1 MGAFDP
7 DIIYIRVHTE
17 AVGIQK
23 KVPGGDMSINKYDE
37 QKFWEEVDILFPDI
51 VKAITSLAKKS
62 YISITNLRNGVTWWS
77 EKAMEYFGMQENY
90 TIRGQEK
97 SKRSIHSDDLEDFR
111 RGFQERVAG
120 KNMDEAWEY
129 RVRDGSTYNRISAR
143 ARMLNDKDGKPF
155 VIVIRY
161 NNYGI
166 SDEVDATTGLHT
178 EPALDRE
185 IREFLEES
193 GQGTLLK
200 IGLDQFSH
208 INVMYGAAFS
218 DKILNCAAQ
227 ELLRLLKGKGYVYRL
242 SGAKFVISFKKV
254 SKEELQQ
261 IYDEIVE
268 VFENTE
274 VEGKKIPLK
283 VSAGAIFME
292 PYMKETNAVRSRLTY
307 ALNHSRLEH
316 HGELVIFNDEICGSD
331 ENQFELIGVIHQC
344 ATHNFEGF
352 RMFYQPIADTKTG
365 KIRGMEALL
374 RWELEPYGM
383 VSPGVFMEWLEQD
396 PCIFDLGNWIL
407 RTALTDVQKLRK
419 ETEGFF
425 VNVNVAAAQLER
437 REFRS
442 AVMNILKETG
452 AKPEELCLE
461 LTERCRDLD
470 IQFLRREVEF
480 FHSQGIKIAL
490 DDFGTGNSSLSLAL
504 ELPFDELKVDMSF
517 IRDIKQK
524 PQNQAMVQSIVDYA
538 RRTNTET
545 CIEGIENKEVSDYI
559 EQFGSTWQQGYYY
572 SKPVPI
578 EQFEEVLRKKATEKE

>member
-1 MGAFDP
+1 MH
-7 DIIYIRVHTE
+7 IET
-17 AVGIQK
+17 VGIQK

-97 SKRSIHSDDLEDFR
+97 SKRPIHPDDLEEFR
-111 RGFQERVAG
+111 RGFQERVAE
-120 KNMDEAWEY
+120 KNMDEPWEY

-143 ARMLNDKDGKPF
+143 AKMLKDKDGKPF

-254 SKEELQQ
+254 SKAELQQ

-268 VFENTE
+268 AFENTK

-470 IQFLRREVEF
+470 IQFLRGEVDF

-538 RRTNTET
+538 KRTNTET

-578 EQFEEVLRKKATEKE
+578 DRFEEVLREKSTEKE

>member
-1 MGAFDP
+1 
-7 DIIYIRVHTE
+7 
-17 AVGIQK
+17 
-23 KVPGGDMSINKYDE
+23 MSINTYDE

-97 SKRSIHSDDLEDFR
+97 SKRSIHPDD
-111 RGFQERVAG
+111 
-120 KNMDEAWEY
+120 
-129 RVRDGSTYNRISAR
+129 
-143 ARMLNDKDGKPF
+143 
-155 VIVIRY
+155 
-161 NNYGI
+161 
-166 SDEVDATTGLHT
+166 
-178 EPALDRE
+178 
-185 IREFLEES
+185 LEES
-193 GQGTLLK
+193 GQGALLK

-227 ELLRLLKGKGYVYRL
+227 ELLRLFKGKGYVYRL

-254 SKEELQQ
+254 SKAELQQ

-268 VFENTE
+268 AFENTE

-316 HGELVIFNDEICGSD
+316 HGELVIFNDEVCGSD

-442 AVMNILKETG
+442 AVMNIFKRDRCEAGG
-452 AKPEELCLE
+452 A
-461 LTERCRDLD
+461 
-470 IQFLRREVEF
+470 
-480 FHSQGIKIAL
+480 
-490 DDFGTGNSSLSLAL
+490 
-504 ELPFDELKVDMSF
+504 LPRIDRAMQRSGYSF
-517 IRDIKQK
+517 
-524 PQNQAMVQSIVDYA
+524 PA
-538 RRTNTET
+538 RRGRIFPFPGDQDRT
-545 CIEGIENKEVSDYI
+545 G
-559 EQFGSTWQQGYYY
+559 
-572 SKPVPI
+572 
-578 EQFEEVLRKKATEKE
+578 

>member
-1 MGAFDP
+1 
-7 DIIYIRVHTE
+7 
-17 AVGIQK
+17 
-23 KVPGGDMSINKYDE
+23 MSINTYDE
-37 QKFWEEVDILFPDI
+37 QKFWEEMDILFPDI

-77 EKAMEYFGMQENY
+77 EKTMEYFGMQENY

-97 SKRSIHSDDLEDFR
+97 SKRSIHPDDLEDFR

-120 KNMDEAWEY
+120 ENMDEPWEY

-143 ARMLNDKDGKPF
+143 AKMLNDKDGKPF

-227 ELLRLLKGKGYVYRL
+227 ELLRLLRGKGYVYRL
-242 SGAKFVISFKKV
+242 SGAKFVISFKNV
-254 SKEELQQ
+254 SKEELQK

-268 VFENTE
+268 AFENTE

-316 HGELVIFNDEICGSD
+316 HGELVIFNDEVCGSD

-383 VSPGVFMEWLEQD
+383 VSPGVFMEWLEH
-396 PCIFDLGNWIL
+396 
-407 RTALTDVQKLRK
+407 
-419 ETEGFF
+419 
-425 VNVNVAAAQLER
+425 

-470 IQFLRREVEF
+470 SHFLRGEVEF

-545 CIEGIENKEVSDYI
+545 CIEGIEDKEVSDYI
-559 EQFGSTWQQGYYY
+559 EKFGSTWQQGYYY

-578 EQFEEVLRKKATEKE
+578 EQFEEVLREKATEKE

>member
-1 MGAFDP
+1 MVCYNLFDA
-7 DIIYIRVHTE
+7 RVHSET
-17 AVGIQK
+17 VGIQK
-23 KVPGGDMSINKYDE
+23 KASGGDMSINTYDE
-37 QKFWEEVDILFPDI
+37 QKFWEEMDILFPDI

-77 EKAMEYFGMQENY
+77 EKTMEYFGMQENY

-97 SKRSIHSDDLEDFR
+97 SKRSIHPDDLEDFR

-120 KNMDEAWEY
+120 KNMDEPWEY

-143 ARMLNDKDGKPF
+143 AKMLNDKDGKPF

-227 ELLRLLKGKGYVYRL
+227 ELLRLLRGKGYVYRL
-242 SGAKFVISFKKV
+242 SGAKFVISFKNV

-268 VFENTE
+268 AFENTE
-274 VEGKKIPLK
+274 VEGK

-316 HGELVIFNDEICGSD
+316 HGELVIFNDEVCGSD

-352 RMFYQPIADTKTG
+352 RMFYQPIA
-365 KIRGMEALL
+365 
-374 RWELEPYGM
+374 
-383 VSPGVFMEWLEQD
+383 EQD

-407 RTALTDVQKLRK
+407 RTALTDVQKLRE

-452 AKPEELCLE
+452 AKLEELCLE

-470 IQFLRREVEF
+470 IHFLRGEVEF

-545 CIEGIENKEVSDYI
+545 CIEGIEDKEVSDYI
-559 EQFGSTWQQGYYY
+559 EKFGSTWQQGYYY

-578 EQFEEVLRKKATEKE
+578 EQFEEVLREKATEKE